1 LFELWGG
8 GGGGGGGGEKRGRQS
23 RKKEEE
29 EEEEEK
35 TRPGLLDDSF
45 RLYNDFVTVRLL
57 FSFSFI
63 YFFNVSLC
71 CAVSILFGNLTW
83 RFKLKREEK

>member
-1 LFELWGG
+1 MGG
-8 GGGGGGGGEKRGRQS
+8 GVEKRGRQS
-23 RKKEEE
+23 RKKE

-63 YFFNVSLC
+63 YFFNVSLR